1 MAFAGRDPGPSRPAL
16 LILLKTLSLLVLLTF
31 SSAAP
36 PAASSPAAVHN
47 NNWAVLVCTSRF
59 CGFRFSVPNVAVRGL
74 EKQGRC
80 YCNDVSSAS
89 TSVFRQTFWFNY
101 RHMANTLSL
110 YRTVKRL
117 GIPDERI
124 ILMLADDMAC
134 NPRNNYPAQV
144 FNNENHQLNLYG
156 DNVEVDYRGYEV
168 TVENFLRVLTGRHES
183 AVPRSKRLLSDEGS
197 HILLYMTGHGGDE
210 FLKFQ
215 DNEELQS
222 HDLADAVK
230 QMKEKHRFK
239 ELLIMVDTCQ
249 AATLFSQLQSP
260 GVLAI
265 GSSMKGEN
273 SYSHHLDSDIGVSVV
288 DRFTFHTLAF
298 FEKLN
303 MYSNASLNSLFNS
316 YDPSMLLST
325 AYYRMDLY
333 KRALNEVPVTNFFG
347 SVMKTIHTDSAY
359 TGFLAAHDTETP
371 LPTGNDILDH
381 VMLEDEASARRSDIE
396 EMKPSALPLS
406 SKYRDVSRRSW
417 GKSAAEIRDAFTS
430 RRGNA
435 QPSALMTIDLL
446 AKLIEEDSNLLN
458 ENQAFFESVADE
470 HTVNRLTASKP
481 RRYSTS

>member
-1 MAFAGRDPGPSRPAL
+1 MGLSLSKLAMIIL
-16 LILLKTLSLLVLLTF
+16 LIFLSF
-31 SSAAP
+31 SVAY
-36 PAASSPAAVHN
+36 SSTAMHT
-47 NNWAVLVCTSRF
+47 NNWAVLVCTSR
-59 CGFRFSVPNVAVRGL
+59 
-74 EKQGRC
+74 
-80 YCNDVSSAS
+80 
-89 TSVFRQTFWFNY
+89 FWFNY

-134 NPRNNYPAQV
+134 NARNKYPAQV
-144 FNNENHQLNLYG
+144 FNNENHRLNLYG

-168 TVENFLRVLTGRHES
+168 TVENFLRVLTGRHET

-215 DNEELQS
+215 DSEELQS

-230 QMKEKHRFK
+230 QMKEKRRFK

-249 AATLFSQLQSP
+249 ASTLFSQLHSP

-288 DRFTFHTLAF
+288 DRFTFYTLAF
-298 FEKLN
+298 FERLN
-303 MYSNASLNSLFNS
+303 MYDNASLSSLFKSFN
-316 YDPSMLLST
+316 PNLLMST

-333 KRALNEVPVTNFFG
+333 QRHLEEVPVTNFFG

-359 TGFLAAHDTETP
+359 RSLSNKKIGTDKTRISLEQSISDNDRMIFINSDAEDQYNNLTAEEHFRDEVRQIWRSILGNTSESIDTFVCYG
-371 LPTGNDILDH
+371 LIL
-381 VMLEDEASARRSDIE
+381 M
-396 EMKPSALPLS
+396 LPLLIFS
-406 SKYRDVSRRSW
+406 TWLSK
-417 GKSAAEIRDAFTS
+417 
-430 RRGNA
+430 
-435 QPSALMTIDLL
+435 
-446 AKLIEEDSNLLN
+446 
-458 ENQAFFESVADE
+458 
-470 HTVNRLTASKP
+470 
-481 RRYSTS
+481 

>member
-1 MAFAGRDPGPSRPAL
+1 MASMTQRLKPSWRNHPISSHL
-16 LILLKTLSLLVLLTF
+16 LIFHLVMASTLLPSLTSAIPSF
-31 SSAAP
+31 SSTM
-36 PAASSPAAVHN
+36 HN
-47 NNWAVLVCTSRF
+47 NNWAVLVCTSR
-59 CGFRFSVPNVAVRGL
+59 
-74 EKQGRC
+74 
-80 YCNDVSSAS
+80 
-89 TSVFRQTFWFNY
+89 FWFNY

-134 NPRNNYPAQV
+134 NSRNTYPAQV

-168 TVENFLRVLTGRHES
+168 TVENLLRVLTGRHES

-215 DNEELQS
+215 DSEELQS

-249 AATLFSQLQSP
+249 AATLFSQLHSP

-265 GSSMKGEN
+265 GSSKKGEN

-288 DRFTFHTLAF
+288 DRFTFYTLAF

-303 MYSNASLNSLFNS
+303 MYSNASLGSLFHS
-316 YDPSMLLST
+316 YNPNLLMST
-325 AYYRMDLY
+325 AFYRMDLY
-333 KRALNEVPVTNFFG
+333 QRPLDEVPVTNFFG
-347 SVMKTIHTDSAY
+347 SVMKTIHTDSPY
-359 TGFLAAHDTETP
+359 RVISSQPKVKESIFLGDDKVKEIDKRNIKEKRCSFHLWMEFLQKKLVEKD
-371 LPTGNDILDH
+371 D
-381 VMLEDEASARRSDIE
+381 SDIIV
-396 EMKPSALPLS
+396 MYGFVSMILLLIVSTWLSA
-406 SKYRDVSRRSW
+406 
-417 GKSAAEIRDAFTS
+417 
-430 RRGNA
+430 
-435 QPSALMTIDLL
+435 
-446 AKLIEEDSNLLN
+446 
-458 ENQAFFESVADE
+458 
-470 HTVNRLTASKP
+470 
-481 RRYSTS
+481 

>member
-1 MAFAGRDPGPSRPAL
+1 MASSSRSPGPSRPAL
-16 LILLKTLSLLVLLTF
+16 SLLLPKLLVLVLLAF
-31 SSAAP
+31 SSAAV
-36 PAASSPAAVHN
+36 ASASPAAAMHN
-47 NNWAVLVCTSRF
+47 NNWAVLVCTSR
-59 CGFRFSVPNVAVRGL
+59 
-74 EKQGRC
+74 
-80 YCNDVSSAS
+80 
-89 TSVFRQTFWFNY
+89 FWFNY

-134 NPRNNYPAQV
+134 NPRNSYPAQV

-168 TVENFLRVLTGRHES
+168 TVENFLRVLTGRHDS

-215 DNEELQS
+215 DSEELQS

-260 GVLAI
+260 GVLTI

-288 DRFTFHTLAF
+288 DRFTFYTLAF

-303 MYSNASLNSLFNS
+303 MYSNASLSSLFNS
-316 YDPSMLLST
+316 YNPSMLLST

-333 KRALNEVPVTNFFG
+333 ERPLTEVPVTNFFG

-359 TGFLAAHDTETP
+359 TGFLAAHDNELSLSIKDNP
-371 LPTGNDILDH
+371 HDH
-381 VMLEDEASARRSDIE
+381 VVLKSEASTRRSNIE
-396 EMKPSALPLS
+396 KEAQL
-406 SKYRDVSRRSW
+406 RSHGW
-417 GKSAAEIRDAFTS
+417 TGILLEKLEGKDSDTVVMYGLGAM
-430 RRGNA
+430 GV
-435 QPSALMTIDLL
+435 LL
-446 AKLIEEDSNLLN
+446 AI
-458 ENQAFFESVADE
+458 
-470 HTVNRLTASKP
+470 
-481 RRYSTS
+481 STWLSI

>member
-1 MAFAGRDPGPSRPAL
+1 MSLIPSAAPAASMAFAGRDPAVIS
-16 LILLKTLSLLVLLTF
+16 LLKMLPLLVLLTF
-31 SSAAP
+31 SSAAAP
-36 PAASSPAAVHN
+36 PAAASPSAVHN
-47 NNWAVLVCTSRF
+47 NNWAVLVCTSR
-59 CGFRFSVPNVAVRGL
+59 
-74 EKQGRC
+74 
-80 YCNDVSSAS
+80 
-89 TSVFRQTFWFNY
+89 FWFNY

-249 AATLFSQLQSP
+249 AATLFSQ
-260 GVLAI
+260 
-265 GSSMKGEN
+265 
-273 SYSHHLDSDIGVSVV
+273 IGVSVV

-359 TGFLAAHDTETP
+359 TGFLAAHDAELP
-371 LPTGNDILDH
+371 LSAGNNILDH
-381 VMLEDEASARRSDIE
+381 VMSQNEASARRSNIE
-396 EMKPSALPLS
+396 EMNEAQLMSHGWTEVLLEQLEDKNS
-406 SKYRDVSRRSW
+406 DVVVMY
-417 GKSAAEIRDAFTS
+417 GLGTMGI
-430 RRGNA
+430 
-435 QPSALMTIDLL
+435 LL
-446 AKLIEEDSNLLN
+446 AISTWLSMMG
-458 ENQAFFESVADE
+458 
-470 HTVNRLTASKP
+470 P
-481 RRYSTS
+481 RRMKRREILWRSTFCISFLPN